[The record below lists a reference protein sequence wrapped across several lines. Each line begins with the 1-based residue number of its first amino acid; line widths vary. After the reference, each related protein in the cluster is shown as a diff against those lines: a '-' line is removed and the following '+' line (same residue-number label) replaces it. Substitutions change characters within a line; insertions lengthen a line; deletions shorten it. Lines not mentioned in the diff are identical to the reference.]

1 MHDRRDVLG
10 RGPLASRD
18 STDGRERFAHSA
30 PIHVDVPGKPLRPR
44 KFEVEYLIQRVEAQ
58 IARSAGLLPT
68 PALDEYRA
76 ALKAYRAVAETA
88 R

>member
-1 MHDRRDVLG
+1 
-10 RGPLASRD
+10 
-18 STDGRERFAHSA
+18 
-30 PIHVDVPGKPLRPR
+30 VPGKPLRPR
-44 KFEVEYLIQRVEAQ
+44 KFEVDYLIQRVAAQ
-58 IARSAGLLPT
+58 IARSSRALPA